1 MKLNGNQTPRLQ
13 ILGGE
18 HLHFYDDDIDYA
30 IFLRRVIP
38 QMLPKLQ
45 AWQARLDNGE
55 RLSIEELLRM
65 LHECREDLALIWA
78 GANPEQKK
86 VFEERIA
93 AGWLEVKEQER
104 QIYEMAVAEIER
116 RERA

>member
-1 MKLNGNQTPRLQ
+1 
-13 ILGGE
+13 
-18 HLHFYDDDIDYA
+18 
-30 IFLRRVIP
+30 
-38 QMLPKLQ
+38 
-45 AWQARLDNGE
+45 
-55 RLSIEELLRM
+55 M

-78 GANPEQKK
+78 AANPEQQK
-86 VFEERIA
+86 VFERRIA